1 MGYEVKLIAGTVLS
15 FEQSDVKTLLE
26 ICRIDLSKPGYDTNT
41 GRYLNESRK
50 AATVHYQFFADN
62 GNDRISEDRY
72 GEPLPAV
79 DIDALI
85 AAMQAD
91 QDEGGYYRRFSL
103 ALAALQDLREWTDPD
118 LRVIQFGY

>member
-1 MGYEVKLIAGTVLS
+1 MGYEVTLIAGTVLS

-41 GRYLNESRK
+41 GRYLHESRL
-50 AATVHYQFFADN
+50 AATVYYQFFADN

-72 GEPLPAV
+72 GESLPAV
-79 DIDALI
+79 EIEGLI

-91 QDEGGYYRRFSL
+91 QDEDGYYRRFSL
-103 ALAALQDLREWTDPD
+103 ALAALRDLREWTDPD
-118 LRVIQFGY
+118 LRVIQFGQ